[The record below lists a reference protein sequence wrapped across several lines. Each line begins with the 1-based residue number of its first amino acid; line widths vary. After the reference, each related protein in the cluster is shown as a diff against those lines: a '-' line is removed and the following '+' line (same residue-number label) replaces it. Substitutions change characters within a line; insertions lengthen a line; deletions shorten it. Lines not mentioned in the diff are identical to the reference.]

1 MHRNQPST
9 VRILGIDPGTRVAGY
24 GLVDCDRSRVEAIA
38 LGAWTLGKEA
48 PLHYRLGK
56 LAAEFDRLV
65 SHYRP
70 THLCLEDSFVAR
82 FSRSALLIGHA
93 RGAILARA
101 FACGLVVHSM
111 MPTEA
116 KRRVTGDGHASKE
129 LVARCL
135 KSLLGLQ
142 GVERLPHDAT
152 DGLALA
158 YALGLEIRSSL
169 RLKSSQVAKPLVSGR
184 RESQDRET

>member
-1 MHRNQPST
+1 MTSDQPAS

-38 LGAWTLGKEA
+38 LGAWNLGKDD

-65 SHYRP
+65 NHYRP

-101 FACGLVVHSM
+101 FACGLTVHAM

-135 KSLLGLQ
+135 RSLLGLQ
-142 GVERLPHDAT
+142 SVGRLPHDAT

-158 YALGLEIRSSL
+158 YALGLGIRGSL
-169 RLKSSQVAKPLVSGR
+169 RLKSSRRGTASHPARRSSHE
-184 RESQDRET
+184 RES